1 MTDLQQLFSQDPLTY
16 TKEGS
21 EIAKI
26 VAKFRESRGQF
37 SLGAMKAGKTTPPK
51 SATGKAAASLSGL
64 SLNLQS
70 LINPGEKK

>member
-16 TKEGS
+16 TKEGD
-21 EIAKI
+21 EVAKI

-37 SLGAMKAGKTTPPK
+37 SLGAMKAGKTTAPK
-51 SATGKAAASLSGL
+51 TATGKAAASLSGL

-70 LINPGEKK
+70 LIGGEKK